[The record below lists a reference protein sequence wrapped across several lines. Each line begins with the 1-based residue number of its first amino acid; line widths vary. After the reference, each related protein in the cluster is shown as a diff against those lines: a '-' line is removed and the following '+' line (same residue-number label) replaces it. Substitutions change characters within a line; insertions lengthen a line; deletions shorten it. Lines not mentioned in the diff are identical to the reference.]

1 MMKIDIP
8 FHVKEKMVQL
18 EQDDKTAILAVST
31 FDGVN
36 CLIVLGI
43 AHELKP
49 DCCGCY

>member
-8 FHVKEKMVQL
+8 SHVKEKMVQL

-31 FDGVN
+31 LDGDI

-49 DCCGCY
+49 DHCGCH